1 MHPKMILT
9 IFRKDAR
16 DAIRDSRVLAAI
28 LIPIGIG
35 LFYGYAFGDDDFEA
49 PPVEVAYVVEDSTQL
64 LEILQNVTSEA
75 VDLELTQAASA
86 AALREQLLDEEVDLG
101 LIIPAGFDEGVQ
113 AGESPSLEIL
123 LHEEAAPGANY
134 IAAAV
139 QQSLELLAGR
149 APPATVQLDVVS
161 LAEAN
166 QSVAIFEEIGPRQYF
181 VLAAI
186 MMLVAMNSILV
197 VSVILAEEAEKKT
210 LDALVM
216 IASYTD
222 VVVAKAL
229 VGLFYVTVSVVVMLG
244 LTGLMPGN
252 LLLFIAGIGLF
263 SIAMVGIGLLLGGIF
278 SNANQLNTWAGVFL
292 IPVIAPA
299 FMVGIPLPD
308 TIETVLLFL
317 APSQSMRMA
326 VNGMTGSA
334 VFPDVWL
341 SVLVLIAWAVVTYGL
356 LGLRL
361 SRRQA

>member
-1 MHPKMILT
+1 MHPRMILT

-35 LFYGYAFGDDDFEA
+35 LFYGYTFGDDDFEV
-49 PPVEVAYVVEDSTQL
+49 PPVEVAYFSEGSTQL
-64 LEILQNVTSEA
+64 LDILRDVSSEA
-75 VDLELTQAASA
+75 VDLELSQLTTAAEV
-86 AALREQLLDEEVDLG
+86 RDQVLDEEVDLG
-101 LIIPAGFDEGVQ
+101 LIIPAGFDEAVE
-113 AGESPSLEIL
+113 AGESPPLDIFL
-123 LHEEAAPGANY
+123 PGDATAGANY
-134 IAAAV
+134 VAAAV
-139 QQSLELLAGR
+139 QQSLERLAGR
-149 APPATVQLDVVS
+149 APPATVQVNVVAP
-161 LAEAN
+161 AEAN
-166 QSVAIFEEIGPRQYF
+166 ESVAIFEEIGPRQYF
-181 VLAAI
+181 VLAAV
-186 MMLVAMNSILV
+186 MLLVAMNSILV

-229 VGLFYVTVSVVVMLG
+229 VGLFYVTVSVAVLLG
-244 LTGLMPGN
+244 LTGIVPEN
-252 LLLFIAGIGLF
+252 VVLFIAGIGLF

-308 TIETVLLFL
+308 PIETALLFL
-317 APSQSMRMA
+317 APSQAMRVA
-326 VNGMTGSA
+326 LNGLTGSTI
-334 VFPDVWL
+334 FPDVWL
-341 SVLVLIAWAVVTYGL
+341 SILVLVVWSVVTYGL

>member
-1 MHPKMILT
+1 MILT

-35 LFYGYAFGDDDFEA
+35 IFYGYTFGDDDFEA
-49 PPVEVAYVVEDSTQL
+49 PPVEVAYVSEGSTQL
-64 LEILQNVTSEA
+64 LDILQDVSSEA
-75 VDLELTQAASA
+75 VDLELTQAGSA
-86 AALREQLLDEEVDLG
+86 AELREQVLDEEVDLG
-101 LIIPAGFDEGVQ
+101 LVIPAGFDEAVE
-113 AGESPSLEIL
+113 AGESPPLEIL
-123 LHEEAAPGANY
+123 LHEEASAGANY
-134 IAAAV
+134 VASAV
-139 QQSLELLAGR
+139 QQSLELLSGR
-149 APPATVQLDVVS
+149 APPATVQVDVVAPS
-161 LAEAN
+161 EADE
-166 QSVAIFEEIGPRQYF
+166 SVSIFEEIGPRQYF
-181 VLAAI
+181 ILAAI

-222 VVVAKAL
+222 VVAAKAL

-244 LTGLMPGN
+244 LTGLIPED
-252 LLLFIAGIGLF
+252 LLLFIVGIGLF

-308 TIETVLLFL
+308 SIETVLLFL
-317 APSQSMRMA
+317 APSQSMRLA

-341 SVLVLIAWAVVTYGL
+341 SILVLIIWAVVTYAL

-361 SRRQA
+361 ARRQA